1 MKPNPEVTSPL
12 APKAPTGADRRRTP
26 RYQVDLPGTAHF
38 GEAVHPVVLADL
50 SLEGALIVSG
60 ASFPCGAVI
69 SLAIDEFGII
79 DAKVVHAAKEFC
91 GVQFVNAHLHR
102 DRLAAWLRAE
112 VGSA

>member
-1 MKPNPEVTSPL
+1 MLPPNLNDRSAKMKPDPQVTPPVS
-12 APKAPTGADRRRTP
+12 AQSPTGANRRRTP
-26 RYQVDLPGTAHF
+26 RYQVDLPGTARF

-79 DAKVVHAAKEFC
+79 DATVVHAAKEFC
-91 GVQFVNAHLHR
+91 GV
-102 DRLAAWLRAE
+102 
-112 VGSA
+112 